1 MKSTILGLS
10 ISLMALCFSCSS
22 GHERPRVT
30 MPLTPPE
37 KTPIPVTALGCSQ
50 FALQE
55 DRDNCE
61 KAGKQFEPP
70 PVTSAKPS
78 SALFEPSVKR
88 DKSGK
93 IELSGKPADESKNPL
108 SQQDDSASP
117 H

>member
-1 MKSTILGLS
+1 
-10 ISLMALCFSCSS
+10 
-22 GHERPRVT
+22 

-50 FALQE
+50 FAQQE

-61 KAGKQFEPP
+61 KAQNEFRATPIEKPGGTEFEPR
-70 PVTSAKPS
+70 
-78 SALFEPSVKR
+78 VKK

-93 IELSGKPADESKNPL
+93 IELNGKPADESKNPPA
-108 SQQDDSASP
+108 QQDDSASP